1 MVIGAVM
8 LLGLSA
14 HAAPTATHIDPAP
27 DLPTLQ
33 ARLAKILS
41 DTHTPGM
48 GVVLANRDGILWTAG
63 IGLADIAA
71 GKPATPDTLFR
82 IASIS
87 KMFVAFSVL
96 KLVEE
101 GRLSLDAPVRSL
113 VPEVAFTNR
122 WEATDPVRVVH
133 LLEHTTGWDEIH
145 PKEIV
150 SDDPEAVTLTE
161 GLAVGPDSRISRWRP
176 GTRYA
181 YCNSGAPVA
190 AAIVEKLTGK
200 RFEDHVKETFFDP
213 IGMPTADY
221 FDSATTR
228 PLRATLYWGDRLRP
242 LPYRNPA
249 LRPAGAISASAREM
263 GAALLVLLRR
273 GQSDRGRLLSEASIR
288 RMETPVTSY
297 GAQGGLTIGYGLS
310 NGTAYDDRARVWRGH
325 DGAIDGARAELYYLS
340 EQGVGYFFAINSGSD
355 VASGRIGLQLMAYL
369 TKGAA
374 TLSPPPAQPVA
385 TDISSAFAGWYVPS
399 SLQLQIFACMDQI
412 LGLNRLSF
420 EDTALVRKRLL
431 APAVRA
437 PAVDRTRFRNEQL
450 NVANIVLMNTDVG
463 RVFVWNESVFAKV
476 SAVRAW
482 ASLVLLGLF
491 LTAAVSVPLVA
502 LAGGV
507 RWVVRRARRGPPSAV
522 RTPLAVRLLP
532 LITWLA
538 IVAASLLAAEAK
550 SGDPIE
556 PARFGYATAWSIGL
570 TAAIDLFA
578 TASFASLIATAW
590 TWRRVQGSDRL
601 ARSYRL
607 TVAIVFTIA
616 TLYLTW
622 HGIIGYRSWA

>member
-1 MVIGAVM
+1 MIGAVM
-8 LLGLSA
+8 LLGSSSVRG
-14 HAAPTATHIDPAP
+14 APPATPVDPAP

-33 ARLAKILS
+33 ARLAEIMR

-48 GVVLANRDGILWTAG
+48 GVVLANREGILWTAG
-63 IGLADIAA
+63 IGLADVAA
-71 GKPATPDTLFR
+71 GRPATPETLFR

-101 GRLSLDAPVRSL
+101 GRLSLDEPVRSL

-122 WEATDPVRVVH
+122 WEATDPVRVAH

-150 SDDPEAVTLTE
+150 RGHPDGVTLTE
-161 GLAVGPDSRISRWRP
+161 GLAAGTDSRVSRWRP

-190 AAIVEKLTGK
+190 AAIVEKLTGT
-200 RFEDHVKETFFDP
+200 RFEDYVKETFFDP

-221 FDSATTR
+221 FDSAATR

-249 LRPAGAISASAREM
+249 LRPAGAISASARDM

-273 GQSDRGRLLSEASIR
+273 GQSARGRLLSEESIR

-297 GAQGGLTIGYGLS
+297 GAQGGLTIGSGLS
-310 NGTAYDDRARVWRGH
+310 NGVAYDDRGRVWRGH
-325 DGAIDGARAELYYLS
+325 DGAIDGARAELYYLP

-355 VASGRIGLQLMAYL
+355 VASGRIGRQLMAYL

-374 TLSPPPAQPVA
+374 TPSPPPVQAVA
-385 TDISSAFAGWYVPS
+385 ADISRAFAGWYVPAS
-399 SLQLQIFACMDQI
+399 PQLQIFACVDQI
-412 LGLNRLSF
+412 LGLNWLSF
-420 EDTALVRKRLL
+420 EDTALVRKRLF
-431 APAVRA
+431 VRDVKA
-437 PAVDRTRFRNEQL
+437 PAVDGTRFRNEQL
-450 NVANIVLMNTDVG
+450 NVANIVLMNTDAG
-463 RVFVWNESVFAKV
+463 RIFVWNQAVFAKV
-476 SAVRAW
+476 SAARAW
-482 ASLVLLGLF
+482 SSLVLLGSF
-491 LTAAVSVPLVA
+491 LAAEVSVPLVA
-502 LAGGV
+502 LAAVV
-507 RWVVRRARRGPPSAV
+507 RWAVRRARRAPRSASRTPRAV
-522 RTPLAVRLLP
+522 RVLPPL
-532 LITWLA
+532 TWVALA
-538 IVAASLLAAEAK
+538 AALFLTAEAK

-556 PARFGYATAWSIGL
+556 PERFGRATAWSIGL
-570 TAAIDLFA
+570 SVALALFA
-578 TASFASLIATAW
+578 AASLASLVAAAW
-590 TWRRVQGSDRL
+590 TWRRPQGSDPL
-601 ARSYRL
+601 ARGYHL

-616 TLYLTW
+616 TVYLAW